1 MPPAYFSILFFHI
14 VPRKR
19 ELRCKSTQ
27 VLIQRATKRYAFC
40 YF

>member
-1 MPPAYFSILFFHI
+1 MPPAYSFVSFFHI

-19 ELRCKSTQ
+19 ELRCKSAQ
-27 VLIQRATKRYAFC
+27 ALNQHATKRNAFC